1 MSLKSL
7 LKKNKLTY
15 AAANALR
22 RAPYPLMRAWMRIC
36 HGLCGTDGSKVYFSS
51 FSGKLYN
58 ENPRYV
64 CEALHRVCPDA
75 KIIFR
80 LNGEGMRQDD
90 VPDYVKKVPQM
101 SLAALYHMATAKVI
115 VKNAALMPYML
126 KFADQ
131 KYIQLWHGD
140 RGLKKILLDLDP
152 EAIHRHSDW
161 KYMDIGVS
169 GSEFGSRVYMRSAFG
184 YKGELMEVGYP
195 KNDLLLANPKEIREK
210 VYRKL
215 KLPENTKFI
224 LYAPTFRDQTIG
236 GAISANFSGEALLKA
251 MEASTGEKWMILN
264 RGHIL
269 NSAVKADAGI
279 DVSRYPDVSELLLIC
294 DMMIT
299 DYSSIA
305 GDYLLMNRPI
315 ILYHADVAQYAAQE
329 RALVFDPETSPYRIA
344 HNMDELISI
353 ACNFGDAAENCR
365 ALYDFYGVKET
376 GRASV
381 LVAERIMAMLQ
392 E

>member
-7 LKKNKLTY
+7 LKKNKFTY
-15 AAANALR
+15 AAASALR
-22 RAPYPLMRAWMRIC
+22 RAPYPLMRAWMGLC
-36 HGLCGTDGSKVYFSS
+36 HGIRGVEKNKVYFSS
-51 FSGKLYN
+51 FGGKLYN

-64 CEALHRVCPDA
+64 CEALHAVCPDA
-75 KIIFR
+75 KIVFR
-80 LNGEGMRQDD
+80 LNRDGMAQAD
-90 VPDYVKKVPQM
+90 VPDYVQKVPQT
-101 SLAALYHMATAKVI
+101 SLAALYHMATARVI
-115 VKNAALMPYML
+115 VKNAALMPYMK
-126 KFADQ
+126 KFEDQ

-152 EAIHRHSDW
+152 TALERHPDW

-195 KNDLLLANPKEIREK
+195 KNDLLMANPREIREK
-210 VYRKL
+210 VYRTL
-215 KLPENTKFI
+215 KLPEDTKFI

-236 GAISANFSGEALLKA
+236 GAISANFSAEALLA
-251 MEASTGEKWMILN
+251 ALEESSGEKWMILN

-269 NSAVKADAGI
+269 NSAVKSDAGI
-279 DVSRYPDVSELLLIC
+279 DVSRYPDVSELLLVC

-315 ILYHADVAQYAAQE
+315 ILYHADVQQYAAQE
-329 RALVFDPETSPYRIA
+329 RALVFDPGESPYRIA
-344 HNMDELISI
+344 HNMEELISI
-353 ACNFGDAAENCR
+353 ACNFGDAEENCR

-381 LVAERIMAMLQ
+381 LVAERIKEYLGL
-392 E
+392 

>member
-7 LKKNKLTY
+7 LKKNKFTY
-15 AAANALR
+15 AAASALR
-22 RAPYPLMRAWMRIC
+22 RAPYPLLKMWMSVC
-36 HGLCGTDGSKVYFSS
+36 HAVRGVDKNKVYFSS

-64 CEALHRVCPDA
+64 CEALHKVCPQA

-80 LNGEGMRQDD
+80 LNRDGMRQED
-90 VPDYVKKVPQM
+90 VPDYVTKVAQM
-101 SLAALYHMATAKVI
+101 SLSAFYHMATARVI
-115 VKNAALMPYML
+115 VKNATLMPYMK
-126 KFADQ
+126 KFSDQ

-152 EAIHRHSDW
+152 TAAERHPDW

-195 KNDLLLANPKEIREK
+195 KNDLLIANPEEIRRK
-210 VYRKL
+210 VYRAL

-236 GAISANFSGEALLKA
+236 GAISANFSAEKLLAAL
-251 MEASTGEKWMILN
+251 EERSGEKWMILN

-269 NSAVKADAGI
+269 NSAVKSDAGI
-279 DVSRYPDVSELLLIC
+279 DVSRYPDVSELLLVC

-315 ILYHADVAQYAAQE
+315 ILYHADVAQYASQE
-329 RALVFDPETSPYRIA
+329 RGLVFDPEASPYRIA
-344 HNMDELISI
+344 HNMEELIGI
-353 ACNFGDAAENCR
+353 ACDFGDAAENCR
-365 ALYDFYGVKET
+365 KLYDFYGVKET

-381 LVAERIMAMLQ
+381 LVAEKIKSYLK
-392 E
+392 

>member
-7 LKKNKLTY
+7 LKKNKFTY
-15 AAANALR
+15 AAASALR
-22 RAPYPLMRAWMRIC
+22 KAPYPLMKGWMRIC
-36 HGLCGTDGSKVYFSS
+36 HGICGVDKKKVYFSS

-64 CEALHRVCPDA
+64 CEALHAVCPEA

-80 LNGEGMRQDD
+80 LNHDGMRQDD
-90 VPDYVKKVPQM
+90 VPDYVKKVGQM
-101 SLAALYHMATAKVI
+101 SPAAFYHMATARVI
-115 VKNAALMPYML
+115 VKNAALMPYMA
-126 KFADQ
+126 KFKDQ

-152 EAIHRHSDW
+152 TAAERHPDW

-169 GSEFGSRVYMRSAFG
+169 GSEFGSRVYLRSAFG
-184 YKGELMEVGYP
+184 YKGEIMEVGYP
-195 KNDLLLANPKEIREK
+195 KNDLLMANPAEIREK

-215 KLPENTKFI
+215 NLPENTKFI

-236 GAISANFSGEALLKA
+236 GAISANFSAEALLKA
-251 MEASTGEKWMILN
+251 LEASSGEKWMILN

-269 NSAVKADAGI
+269 NSAVKSDAGI
-279 DVSRYPDVSELLLIC
+279 DVSRYPDVSELLLVC

-315 ILYHADVAQYAAQE
+315 ILYHADVAQYASQE
-329 RALVFDPETSPYRIA
+329 RALVFDPEKSPYKIA
-344 HNMDELISI
+344 HNMDELIDI
-353 ACNFGDAAENCR
+353 ACNFGNAGENCR
-365 ALYDFYGVKET
+365 ALYDFYGVRET
-376 GRASV
+376 GKASV
-381 LVAERIMAMLQ
+381 LVAERIREYLK
-392 E
+392 

>member
-7 LKKNKLTY
+7 LKKNKFTY

-22 RAPYPLMRAWMRIC
+22 KAPYPLLKGWMHLC
-36 HGLCGTDGSKVYFSS
+36 HGVFGVNKNKVYFSS
-51 FSGKLYN
+51 FGGKLYN
-58 ENPRYV
+58 ENPKYV
-64 CEALHRVCPDA
+64 CEALHEVCPEA
-75 KIIFR
+75 KIVFR
-80 LNGEGMRQDD
+80 LNGDGMRQSD
-90 VPDYVKKVPQM
+90 VPDYVKKVSQM
-101 SLAALYHMATAKVI
+101 SPAAFFHMATAKVI
-115 VKNAALMPYML
+115 VKNATLMPYMK

-152 EAIHRHSDW
+152 AAAERHPDW

-195 KNDLLLANPKEIREK
+195 KNDLLIANPPEVREK
-210 VYRKL
+210 VYAAL

-236 GAISANFSGEALLKA
+236 GAISANFSAEALLKA
-251 MEASTGEKWMILN
+251 MEAETGEKWMILN

-269 NSAVKADAGI
+269 NSAVKSDAGI
-279 DVSRYPDVSELLLIC
+279 DVSRYPDVSELLLVC

-329 RALVFDPETSPYRIA
+329 RGLVFDPEESPYRIA
-344 HNMDELISI
+344 HNMDELIEI
-353 ACNFGDAAENCR
+353 ACNFGDAEENCR
-365 ALYDFYGVKET
+365 ALAEFYGVRES
-376 GRASV
+376 GRAS
-381 LVAERIMAMLQ
+381 LMVAERIK
-392 E
+392 EFIG